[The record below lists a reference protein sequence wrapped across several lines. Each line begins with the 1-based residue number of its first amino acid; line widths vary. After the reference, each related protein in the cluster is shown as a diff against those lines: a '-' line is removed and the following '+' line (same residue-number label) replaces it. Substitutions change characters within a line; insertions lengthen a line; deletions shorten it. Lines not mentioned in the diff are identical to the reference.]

1 MFFLGN
7 KNRMNQ
13 EKSQWTKC
21 SSCGNAVYKLDF
33 QENLNVCPKCGFQH
47 RMNAYD
53 RVTMLVDTGSFKEID
68 NHIYSSD
75 PLEFGDE
82 YSEKL
87 AGDIDKTGLS
97 DAILTGT
104 AKIGGNFSA
113 IAVMDFF
120 FRGGSMGS
128 AVGEKLSRLFELAIS
143 KKIPAIAVTASG
155 GARMQEGVFALMQM
169 AKTTACVNK
178 MKDSKIPYIVVL
190 TDPTTG
196 GVSASF
202 ASLGDITIAESKAVI
217 GFSGARVIEQTIRQ
231 KLPDDFQSSESLLK
245 HGFADCVVQRKELRE
260 TLIKVLSFFKGGKS
274 L

>member
-1 MFFLGN
+1 MFFLGSKKRIDN
-7 KNRMNQ
+7 
-13 EKSQWTKC
+13 EETQWIKC
-21 SSCGNAVYKLDF
+21 SSCSNAMYKPDF
-33 QENLNVCPKCGFQH
+33 QENFNVCLKCGFQH
-47 RMNAYD
+47 RMGAYD
-53 RVTMLVDTGSFKEID
+53 RVAMLSDADTFKETD
-68 NHIYSSD
+68 NSIYSAD
-75 PLEFGDE
+75 PLDFGDE
-82 YSEKL
+82 YLDKL
-87 AGDIDKTGLS
+87 TGDIEKTGLS

-104 AKIGGNFSA
+104 AEIGGNPSA

-128 AVGEKLSRLFELAIS
+128 VVGERLSRLFELAIF

-178 MKDSKIPYIVVL
+178 MNSAKIPYIVVL

-231 KLPDDFQSSESLLK
+231 KLPDDFQSAESLMK
-245 HGFADCVVQRKELRE
+245 HGFADCVVPRKELRA
-260 TLIKVLSFFKGGKS
+260 TLIKVLSFFKGGKA
-274 L
+274 